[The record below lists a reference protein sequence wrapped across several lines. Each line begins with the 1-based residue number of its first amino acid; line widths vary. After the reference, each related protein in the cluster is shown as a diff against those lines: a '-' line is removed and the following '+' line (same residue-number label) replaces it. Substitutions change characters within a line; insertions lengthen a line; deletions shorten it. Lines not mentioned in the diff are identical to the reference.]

1 MAQDRVIIAG
11 AGPVGLV
18 AAIRLASE
26 GVQVLVMEAGD
37 DLAIDLRASTF
48 HPPTLDMLHEFGIT
62 EKLIE
67 IGIIAPKWQFRDRE
81 SGERAEFDLGLLSDV
96 TEHPYRVQCEQH
108 KLTRIIYD
116 MIKDWDNVEVL
127 FGTKLKAMS
136 QNGEKV
142 RVTAE
147 KDGKDE
153 VFEGAYLIGADG
165 ASSAVRIGLD
175 IGFEGITY
183 PELFVQA
190 STPFPFHEHIP
201 NMSLINYVSDSDEWY
216 VLLKVPDLWRTLF
229 PTREGEDEEEALSDE
244 GLQKRLQSVLPR
256 DEPYE
261 IAHRTLY
268 RIHQRVA
275 DTYRMGRICLAGD
288 AAHLNNPLG
297 GMGMNGG
304 IHDAWNLTEKL
315 LSIMK
320 GEEDE
325 SVLDRYTRQRKP
337 IALENVQAQAERN
350 RQLLNE
356 RDPKVRLK
364 RFREMQDTANDPE
377 KARPFLLRSSMIE
390 GLRRSESIE

>member
-1 MAQDRVIIAG
+1 MTQDRVIIAG

-18 AAIRLASE
+18 AALRLASA
-26 GVQVLVMEAGD
+26 GVSVLVMEAED

-48 HPPTLDMLHEFGIT
+48 HPPTLDMLHEFGVT

-67 IGIIAPKWQFRDRE
+67 IGLVAPKWQFRDRE
-81 SGERAEFDLGLLSDV
+81 SGERAEFDLGVLSDV

-116 MIKDWDNVEVL
+116 MIKDWDNVEIL
-127 FGTKLKAMS
+127 FGTRLKAMD
-136 QNGEKV
+136 QDGDKV
-142 RVTAE
+142 RVTVE

-201 NMSLINYVSDSDEWY
+201 NMSLINYVSDSEEWF

-229 PTREGEDEEEALSDE
+229 PTREGEDVDHAVSEE
-244 GLQKRLQSVLPR
+244 RLQERLQGVLPR
-256 DEPYE
+256 DEPYD
-261 IAHRTLY
+261 IVHRTLY

-275 DTYRMGRICLAGD
+275 DTYRVGRICLAGD

-304 IHDAWNLTEKL
+304 IHDAWNLTGKL

-320 GEEDE
+320 GDADE

-356 RDPKVRLK
+356 SDPKVRMERL
-364 RFREMQDTANDPE
+364 RGMQETANDPE

-390 GLRRSESIE
+390 GLRRADSLE

>member
-18 AAIRLASE
+18 AALRLANE
-26 GVQVLVMEAGD
+26 GVPVLVIEAED
-37 DLAIDLRASTF
+37 DLTIDLRASTF
-48 HPPTLDMLHEFGIT
+48 HPPTLDMLDEFGVT
-62 EKLIE
+62 PKLIE
-67 IGIIAPKWQFRDRE
+67 QGLVAPKWQFRDRE

-127 FGTKLKAMS
+127 FGTRLKAMS
-136 QNGEKV
+136 QNGDKV
-142 RVTAE
+142 RVTVE
-147 KDGKDE
+147 TGGKDE

-201 NMSLINYVSDSDEWY
+201 EMSLINYVSDSDEWF

-229 PTREGEDEEEALSDE
+229 PTREGENEDEILTDE
-244 GLQKRLQSVLPR
+244 SLQKRLHGVLPR
-256 DEPYE
+256 DEPYD
-261 IAHRTLY
+261 IVHRTLY

-275 DTYRMGRICLAGD
+275 TTYRMGRICLAGD

-304 IHDAWNLTEKL
+304 IHDAWNLTGKL

-320 GEEDE
+320 GEDDE
-325 SVLDRYTRQRKP
+325 NVLDRYTRQRKP
-337 IALENVQAQAERN
+337 VALENVQAQAERN

-356 RDPKVRLK
+356 SDPKVRLE
-364 RFREMQDTANDPE
+364 RLRGLQETANDPE
-377 KARPFLLRSSMIE
+377 KACPFLLRSSMIE
-390 GLRRSESIE
+390 GLRRADSLE